1 MLMRLPRWRTQMNC
15 IAKAKCTMTVRV
27 LSGIIPE
34 AFKWFKKAAELGNAD
49 AQYELCKTYRYG
61 QGVERNNYEAEKW
74 LRKSNDHKQSPYD
87 LDIHLF

>member
-1 MLMRLPRWRTQMNC
+1 MNC

-74 LRKSNDHKQSPYD
+74 LSKSNGHKKSPDD